1 MLSVVLCLL
10 GTYSRHDATEERMRK
25 KSISPCAQSPP
36 ARPVQETDHPAGSVS
51 SLSGVL
57 GREGEE
63 NARQGRQVEQGGL
76 ECWSST
82 AQSEV
87 REGQVQGCR
96 PRSLVTASHATHP
109 HVHSY
114 SQAHTHINRH
124 VHTHTLTKFSYK
136 LILSDPF

>member
-1 MLSVVLCLL
+1 M
-10 GTYSRHDATEERMRK
+10 
-25 KSISPCAQSPP
+25 
-36 ARPVQETDHPAGSVS
+36 QETDYPAGSVS

-57 GREGEE
+57 GRKGDE
-63 NARQGRQVEQGGL
+63 NARQGLRVEQGGL
-76 ECWSST
+76 ECWRSA

-96 PRSLVTASHATHP
+96 PRSLVTASHATRP

-114 SQAHTHINRH
+114 SQAHTRINRH